1 MSELNF
7 LWTQWKKDSEIDK
20 LPSKIPKPII
30 EVPEDV
36 SEPSENS
43 EGEGEGD
50 ENKVVI
56 SSKYQL
62 TINPEQNLPH
72 DSKKLYNRIEDNVNI
87 TSKKLL
93 FINMKQYFES
103 IGENPFDVLP
113 VTFHIKK
120 GEKDEEF
127 SKFKEY
133 FFNEKKLC
141 EEDPK
146 NRNVWI
152 IKPGENSNRGYGISV
167 SDDFYEISGILNDLA
182 GRSRRTS
189 ILQKYIHNPLL
200 INKRK
205 FDIRIYTMVTCYNQG
220 FVKAYYYTEGY
231 LRTS

>member
-1 MSELNF
+1 MKNSAN
-7 LWTQWKKDSEIDK
+7 
-20 LPSKIPKPII
+20 SK
-30 EVPEDV
+30 
-36 SEPSENS
+36 N
-43 EGEGEGD
+43 
-50 ENKVVI
+50 I
-56 SSKYQL
+56 SL
-62 TINPEQNLPH
+62 MRN
-72 DSKKLYNRIEDNVNI
+72 
-87 TSKKLL
+87 
-93 FINMKQYFES
+93 
-103 IGENPFDVLP
+103 
-113 VTFHIKK
+113 
-120 GEKDEEF
+120 
-127 SKFKEY
+127 
-133 FFNEKKLC
+133 KLC
-141 EEDPK
+141 EENPK